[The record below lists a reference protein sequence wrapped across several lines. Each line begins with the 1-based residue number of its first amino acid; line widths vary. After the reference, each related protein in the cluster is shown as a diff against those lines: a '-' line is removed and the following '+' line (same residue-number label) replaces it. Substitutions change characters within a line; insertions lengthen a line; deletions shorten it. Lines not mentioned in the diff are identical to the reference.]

1 MYGCVRLK
9 SGLLLAVLCVAAV
22 VLPFALWS
30 RAPAESVMAGS
41 TVVYLTFDDGP
52 SEATPAL
59 LEALEEVGVKASF
72 FVTAQN
78 PECFGYAAQ
87 AYEAGHLLC
96 AHTASHDF
104 TRIYASES
112 AFWQD
117 IDEVNDMIAA
127 ITGSPSNILRFAGGS
142 SNTVARRYGGSGLM
156 RSLTAACE
164 ERGFVYVDWNVDT
177 GDGVEQL
184 SAETIAKRAV
194 KGVEGKP
201 HAVILMHDGTSKES
215 VAAAVRILVPQLRD
229 MGCSFA
235 TLDALPVEVHHALH

>member
-1 MYGCVRLK
+1 MYRCVRLK
-9 SGLLLAVLCVAAV
+9 GGFLLAVLCMAALS
-22 VLPFALWS
+22 LPFVLWGS
-30 RAPAESVMAGS
+30 VPAQSVMAGS
-41 TVVYLTFDDGP
+41 PVVYLTFDDGP

-59 LEALEEVGVKASF
+59 LQALDEVGVKASF

-78 PECFGYAAQ
+78 PDCFGYAAQ
-87 AYEAGHLLC
+87 AHEAGHLLC

-104 TRIYASES
+104 AKIYAGES

-127 ITGSPSNILRFAGGS
+127 ITGAPANILRFAGGS
-142 SNTVARRYGGSGLM
+142 SNTLARRYGGSGLM
-156 RSLTAACE
+156 RALTEGCG

-177 GDGVEQL
+177 GDGVEAL

-194 KGVEGKP
+194 KGVAGKP
-201 HAVILMHDGTSKES
+201 HAVILMHDGTSKNS
-215 VAAAVRILVPQLRD
+215 AADAVRILVPQLRE

-235 TLDALPVEVHHALH
+235 TLDALPVEVHHTLP